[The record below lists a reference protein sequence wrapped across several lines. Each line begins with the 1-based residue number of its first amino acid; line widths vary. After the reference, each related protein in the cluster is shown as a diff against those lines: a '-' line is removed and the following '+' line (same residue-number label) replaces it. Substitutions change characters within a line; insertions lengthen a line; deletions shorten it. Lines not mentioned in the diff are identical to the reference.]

1 MLIDNNILSSLAKIE
16 RLELLP
22 ALFEQVGTV
31 PSVLDELHRD
41 EVAGYRF
48 VKRIDAIKSYRGGWL
63 QVYSPTE
70 SEVQLADDIVNAS
83 LSFTDAEC
91 IAVAATR
98 DERLLTDDGHA
109 AEMASQR
116 DIEVWDLKLLLEAAL
131 VKGHID
137 TESELETVIN
147 ELRERD
153 GYRFSSQDRADLFDR
168 L

>member
-1 MLIDNNILSSLAKIE
+1 MLVDNNILSSLAKIE

-41 EVAGYRF
+41 EVAGYQF
-48 VKRIDAIKSYRGGWL
+48 VERIDTVKSYRGGWL
-63 QVYSPTE
+63 QVYSLTE
-70 SEVQLADDIVNAS
+70 ADVQLTDEIVDAS

-98 DERLLTDDGHA
+98 DERVLTDDGHA

-116 DIEVWDLKLLLEAAL
+116 DVEVWDLKLLLEAAL
-131 VKGHID
+131 VKDHIE
-137 TESELETVIN
+137 TESELETVLDA
-147 ELRERD
+147 LREQD
-153 GYRFSSQDRADLFDR
+153 GYRFSNQDRTDLFDR
-168 L
+168 F

>member
-1 MLIDNNILSSLAKIE
+1 MLVDNNILSSLAKIE

-48 VKRIDAIKSYRGGWL
+48 VERIDAIKSYRGGWL

-70 SEVQLADDIVNAS
+70 AEVQLADETVDAS

-109 AEMASQR
+109 AEMASQQAV
-116 DIEVWDLKLLLEAAL
+116 EVWDLKLLLEATL
-131 VKGHID
+131 VKGHI
-137 TESELETVIN
+137 ESENELEAVIDA
-147 ELRERD
+147 LRERD
-153 GYRFSSQDRADLFDR
+153 GYRFSNQDRADLFER